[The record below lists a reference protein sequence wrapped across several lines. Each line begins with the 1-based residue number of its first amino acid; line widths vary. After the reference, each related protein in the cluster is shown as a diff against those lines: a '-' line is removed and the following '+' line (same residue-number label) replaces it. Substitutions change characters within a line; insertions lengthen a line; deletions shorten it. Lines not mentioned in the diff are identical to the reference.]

1 MTLFFIFTRYKL
13 HFLDILENRLI
24 YLDNNSTTKIDDR
37 VVEAMLPYL
46 KEFYGNPSSSHS
58 FGLQINK
65 AIQDARTSVAELINS
80 NPNEIVFTSGGTESI
95 NLALKGYAFANQDK
109 GRHIITVKTEHKA
122 ILDSCKYL
130 ESVGF
135 TITYLCVNSNG
146 IINLNDLKEALNRET
161 ILVSVMLANNET
173 GVIQPIKEIS
183 AISHSS
189 NAAFMCDATQAV
201 GKIITDVE
209 DLKIDIMPFSGHKF
223 YGPKGVGGLYIKD
236 LKKKKFKI
244 DPIQHGGGHE
254 DGMRSGTLN
263 VPGIVG
269 LGAASN
275 IAKME
280 MASNSSK
287 IQRLRDILETD
298 ILKIPNTFLNGKN
311 ADRLFN
317 VSNICFS
324 GIDANVF
331 IGRMKNIAVS
341 TGAAC
346 SSAII
351 EPSHVLKAMNLSD
364 EDAMASIRFSIGK
377 YNTETEIRST
387 IEIMQKLL
395 NENPMSYA

>member
-1 MTLFFIFTRYKL
+1 MLCFVFYLYSFITYL
-13 HFLDILENRLI
+13 LDILKTDLI

-46 KEFYGNPSSSHS
+46 YELYANPSSTHN
-58 FGLQINK
+58 FGFQINK
-65 AIQDARTSVAELINS
+65 AIQNARNSIAELINS
-80 NPNEIVFTSGGTESI
+80 NPNDIVFTSGGTESI
-95 NLALKGYAFANQDK
+95 NLALKGFAFANQDK

-122 ILDSCKYL
+122 VLDTCKYL

-135 TITYLCVNSNG
+135 TITYLPVNSIG
-146 IINLNDLKEALNRET
+146 VINLNDLKEALNKET
-161 ILVSVMLANNET
+161 ILVSIMLANNET

-183 AISHSS
+183 EISHSG
-189 NAAFMCDATQAV
+189 NAAFMCDATQAL

-236 LKKKKFKI
+236 LKKKKFRME
-244 DPIQHGGGHE
+244 PIQHGGGHE

-269 LGAASN
+269 LSAASN
-275 IAKME
+275 IAKIE
-280 MASNSSK
+280 MSSNTIK
-287 IQRLRDILETD
+287 IQKQRDNLENEL
-298 ILKIPNTFLNGKN
+298 LKIPNTFLNGKS

-364 EDAMASIRFSIGK
+364 GDAMASIRFSIGK
-377 YNTETEIRST
+377 YNTETEIQTT
-387 IEIMQKLL
+387 IDRIYKLL
-395 NENPMSYA
+395 SQNQQ